1 MTRCIIKKRNPH
13 ARCEFLLKSVRIER
27 VVPMPLNQQNQVELL
42 KDILSNHQVDCCGS
56 VSELEQLERL
66 VQSLKDESNLNPNVL
81 EQIHNYSQNGIQS
94 NNLDQHIE
102 SHQQQLSQWVSNVD
116 QFS

>member
-1 MTRCIIKKRNPH
+1 MNSFIKTFDLH
-13 ARCEFLLKSVRIER
+13 ER
-27 VVPMPLNQQNQVELL
+27 VYTVPLNQQYQLELL

-66 VQSLKDESNLNPNVL
+66 VKSLMADSNIDNNVL
-81 EQIHNYSQNGIQS
+81 EQIYSYSQNGITS
-94 NNLDQHIE
+94 NNLDNHIE
-102 SHQQQLSQWVSNVD
+102 SHQQQLSQWVSEVD